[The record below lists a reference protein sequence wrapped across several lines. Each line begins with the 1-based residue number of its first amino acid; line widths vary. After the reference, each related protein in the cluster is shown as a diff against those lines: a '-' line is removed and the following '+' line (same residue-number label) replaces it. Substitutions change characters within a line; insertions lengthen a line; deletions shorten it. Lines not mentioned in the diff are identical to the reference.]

1 MTSSRRP
8 FIINFIV
15 LTLITAV
22 IWILYSVYGALVKPV
37 EVNVPPEA
45 LENFD
50 ARLDAEA
57 LSKLQ
62 QSIHLTESE
71 LEESGSVVVV
81 PEEETEVEEETVT
94 EVPEDSNEEL
104 PANDE
109 TQP

>member
-8 FIINFIV
+8 FFINLAI

-22 IWILYSVYGALVKPV
+22 IWIIYSVYVALAKPV
-37 EVNVPPEA
+37 EIAVPPEA
-45 LENFD
+45 LENFE
-50 ARLDAEA
+50 AQLDAEA

-62 QSIHLTESE
+62 QSIHLTERE
-71 LEESGSVVVV
+71 LEESVSVVVAPEPEPEETPAPTEE
-81 PEEETEVEEETVT
+81 PEEEI
-94 EVPEDSNEEL
+94 